1 MPRQASEDALIW
13 QMTRKSYEAR
23 QRYMTGGGQW
33 GSLSQDQ
40 RDIEYDAVWHAL
52 HELLMPS
59 DEMVLSG
66 CIAGCEWG
74 TPWRNASWDTDGTD
88 GESRKRLRE
97 TFSDAFRAMI
107 NKLLEV

>member
-40 RDIEYDAVWHAL
+40 RDIEYDAMWHAL
-52 HELLMPS
+52 HELLVPTEGMNNAAVATDWSAYPFG
-59 DEMVLSG
+59 ECHVVL
-66 CIAGCEWG
+66 
-74 TPWRNASWDTDGTD
+74 
-88 GESRKRLRE
+88 
-97 TFSDAFRAMI
+97 FRAMI